1 MPRLEACSTSHMGI
15 SKSPMALSIHS
26 LDICSYSLIS
36 ITTKQPRSFFLSK
49 TPGILQKRSEE
60 LRYNFANRI
69 QAEYTA
75 YKTSKTFNY
84 LE

>member
-1 MPRLEACSTSHMGI
+1 MFHIAHGNFKI
-15 SKSPMALSIHS
+15 SDGLVDPLLGYMLVF
-26 LDICSYSLIS
+26 LDIDNDK
-36 ITTKQPRSFFLSK
+36 TTPPIFLSK